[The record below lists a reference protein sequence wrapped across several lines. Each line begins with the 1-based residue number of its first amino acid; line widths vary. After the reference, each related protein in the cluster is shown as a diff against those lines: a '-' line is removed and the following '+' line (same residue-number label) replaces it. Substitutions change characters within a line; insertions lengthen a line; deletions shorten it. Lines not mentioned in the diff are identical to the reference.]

1 MSSIFLFH
9 RDFRT
14 IDNNSLN
21 SLDKLSTNIIPIFIF
36 TPDQVDPEQNKY
48 YNETSIKFMVECL
61 SSIPHL
67 QVFYGDTVDVL
78 ESIFK
83 HQKIEYLG
91 FNLDYTP
98 YAVKRTTNVLSL
110 CKKYNVN
117 TIMNEDYTAFP
128 LSQYRKSKGESDR
141 FYKVF
146 KPFFDYLQTLDIPKV
161 STTSIKLI
169 DTKLK
174 VNSKYKF
181 KLPKFKNN
189 SNHRKDALEILK
201 NKADFKN
208 YSKTRSLPTI
218 ETTHLSKYI
227 KFGVVSI
234 REVYHTFKN
243 NLDLYRQV
251 AWHDHYACLM
261 YFLPVKDTI
270 GGGNIQHLSIKWKND
285 SKKFKDWCQGQTGY
299 PIVDAGMRQMNE
311 TGWMHN
317 RCRLIVSNFLAL
329 SLGIDWRKGEK
340 YFAQKLVDYDI
351 TSNNLNWQF
360 SAQVG
365 TDRAQFIRIYNPFLQ
380 SKKYDPDCLYIKK
393 WIKELKDVPNKDI
406 HKWDE
411 KYENYNINYPK
422 PIEKVKMNYK

>member
-21 SLDKLSTNIIPIFIF
+21 SLAKLSTHIIPIFIF

-110 CKKYNVN
+110 CKKYNIN

-146 KPFFDYLQTLDIPKV
+146 KPFFDYLQTLIIPKV
-161 STTSIKLI
+161 STTLIKLI
-169 DTKLK
+169 DIKLK
-174 VNSKYKF
+174 VNS
-181 KLPKFKNN
+181 
-189 SNHRKDALEILK
+189 
-201 NKADFKN
+201 
-208 YSKTRSLPTI
+208 
-218 ETTHLSKYI
+218 
-227 KFGVVSI
+227 
-234 REVYHTFKN
+234 
-243 NLDLYRQV
+243 
-251 AWHDHYACLM
+251 
-261 YFLPVKDTI
+261 
-270 GGGNIQHLSIKWKND
+270 
-285 SKKFKDWCQGQTGY
+285 
-299 PIVDAGMRQMNE
+299 
-311 TGWMHN
+311 
-317 RCRLIVSNFLAL
+317 
-329 SLGIDWRKGEK
+329 
-340 YFAQKLVDYDI
+340 
-351 TSNNLNWQF
+351 
-360 SAQVG
+360 
-365 TDRAQFIRIYNPFLQ
+365 
-380 SKKYDPDCLYIKK
+380 
-393 WIKELKDVPNKDI
+393 
-406 HKWDE
+406 
-411 KYENYNINYPK
+411 
-422 PIEKVKMNYK
+422 